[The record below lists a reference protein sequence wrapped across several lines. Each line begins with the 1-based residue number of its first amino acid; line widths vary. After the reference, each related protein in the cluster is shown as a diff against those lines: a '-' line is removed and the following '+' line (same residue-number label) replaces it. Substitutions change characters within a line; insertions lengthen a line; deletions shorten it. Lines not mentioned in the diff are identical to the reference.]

1 MQIDRPNMIFRNG
14 MLAEQQRVRVSAVPL
29 RYKCTWKVSRVVEL
43 EDDQVG
49 LYDTHC
55 VVTDDAGRRVTYT
68 CLDDL
73 GVGMTKRQAIRLLGD
88 VPCTLTPAIQKGS
101 SE

>member
-29 RYKCTWKVSRVVEL
+29 RYRCTWKVSRVVEL

-49 LYDTHC
+49 LYDTHS
-55 VVTDDAGRRVTYT
+55 VITDDAGCRVTYT
-68 CLDDL
+68 CLADH
-73 GVGMTKRQAIRLLGD
+73 GTGMTKRQALHLLG
-88 VPCTLTPAIQKGS
+88 
-101 SE
+101 